1 MKTLKIK
8 GEEDSPIIDFD
19 AEKGSLKIIGRS
31 IPEDTVDFY
40 QPILD
45 WLDDYLKNPT
55 EETTLDIQLDY
66 CNSFSRKYLLAI
78 LKKMKLLIKEGYKVN
93 INWIYEKD
101 DDEMLEDGINY
112 GKMIQLD
119 INTVEL

>member
-31 IPEDTVDFY
+31 IPEDTVEFY

-45 WLDDYLKNPT
+45 WLDDYLKNPA
-55 EETTLDIQLDY
+55 EKTTMDIQLDY
-66 CNSFSRKYLLAI
+66 CNSFSRKYLLEEVLLNLHLYYQRQSWHPKPRHLFQI
-78 LKKMKLLIKEGYKVN
+78 LLRWQVTTLV
-93 INWIYEKD
+93 
-101 DDEMLEDGINY
+101 
-112 GKMIQLD
+112 
-119 INTVEL
+119 